1 MNLAQFERLLDAN
14 GSDPG
19 GWPQPA
25 RAEAERLLAQSSA
38 ARTLLARQQR
48 FDRLFDLPDLPPAP
62 AAGIVAAAAIAGPQ
76 RQGIGGLLQR
86 NWFAFGWPQMV
97 GLVAC
102 LVIGFV
108 IGALDLPGEQGTSL
122 QTLDL
127 IDGTGP
133 SDE

>member
-1 MNLAQFERLLDAN
+1 MNLAEFERYLDAH
-14 GSDPG
+14 GSDLAL
-19 GWPQPA
+19 WPQPA
-25 RAEAERLLAQSSA
+25 GAEAERLLAQSAA
-38 ARTLLARQQR
+38 ARALMARQQR
-48 FDRLFDLPDLPPAP
+48 FEHLFELPDPPPAP
-62 AAGIVAAAAIAGPQ
+62 AAAILAAAAMTRSQ

-97 GLVAC
+97 GLAAC
-102 LVIGFV
+102 LVVGFV
-108 IGALDLPGEQGTSL
+108 IGALDMPGEQGTSL